1 MRIEQLTF
9 TRFLAAISIA
19 IFHYG
24 KKSFLF
30 NNEHVSFVFNQ
41 ANIGVSY
48 FFILSGFVMII
59 AYNNKNIDAF
69 DYLKNR
75 LARIYPIYFLA
86 IIFLIPIK
94 HQEFGITDLF
104 LNIIML
110 QSWFPEKALTVN
122 YVGWSLCVE
131 MFFYILFPFLLN
143 KLYSKTNLKF
153 NFIWIISFWI
163 ISQILFHFII
173 FGIIS
178 PKIYSISDLHYHP
191 LMHLNEFLLGNL
203 AGLFFIDKFQFYRK
217 NYLLFIFILSAA
229 LLLLLKFPIG
239 LNYHNGLMA
248 VVFIPIILLISSSTD
263 KITKVFCNKGFVFLG
278 EISFGIYLYQN
289 FVWILF
295 SNYRMKK
302 YLHLDER
309 ADYTTS
315 FMLRLLVLILIS
327 AISYL
332 YIEKPMRN
340 LIKRKIGNQS
350 RSAFTIKS

>member
-9 TRFLAAISIA
+9 TRFVAAISIV

-30 NNEHVSFVFNQ
+30 NNEYVSFIFER

-59 AYNNKNIDAF
+59 AYGNKNIDAI

-86 IIFLIPIK
+86 IVLLIPLKYELFDI
-94 HQEFGITDLF
+94 IDLL

-110 QSWFPEKALTVN
+110 QSWFPERALTVN
-122 YVGWSLCVE
+122 YVGWSLSVE
-131 MFFYILFPFLLN
+131 IFFYILFPFLLN
-143 KLYSKTNLKF
+143 NLYSKTKLKF
-153 NFIWIISFWI
+153 NFIWIVSFWI
-163 ISQILFHFII
+163 ISQILFHFIM

-178 PKIYSISDLHYHP
+178 PKIYSTSDILYHP
-191 LMHLNEFLLGNL
+191 IMHLNEFLVGNL
-203 AGLFFIDKFQFYRK
+203 AGLFFIDRFQFYRK
-217 NYLLFIFILSAA
+217 NYLIFIIIFLLA

-248 VVFIPIILLISSSTD
+248 VIFIPLILLISSSTD
-263 KITKVFCNKGFVFLG
+263 KITKVFCNKGFLFLG

-289 FVWILF
+289 FVWIIF
-295 SNYRMKK
+295 SDYRMKK
-302 YLHLDER
+302 YLHLDKDL
-309 ADYTTS
+309 DYTS
-315 FMLRLLVLILIS
+315 IFMLRLLALILIS

-340 LIKRKIGNQS
+340 FIKRKIGNQN
-350 RSAFTIKS
+350 RNAFAIK